1 MKKKKKTALEL
12 LESFEIEVDMLAD
25 TLEVSRQTVR
35 RWFKDH
41 IRKVNN
47 WSLVPADEAL
57 TFLME
62 YLDGKYLI
70 KLCDP
75 YTVEEFKDKDLNSDD
90 LANLI
95 QACLDK
101 LVFACKC
108 FEDDELDDIE
118 KEAAEHIYNINLIMY

>member
-1 MKKKKKTALEL
+1 MKKKKKTAKEL
-12 LESFEIEVDMLAD
+12 LESFEIEVDMLAEV
-25 TLEVSRQTVR
+25 LEVSRQTVR

-47 WSLVPADEAL
+47 WLLVPADEVL

-62 YLDGKYLI
+62 YQNGKYAV

-75 YTVEEFKDKDLNSDD
+75 YTVEEFKDKDLDSDD
-90 LANLI
+90 LANII
-95 QACLDK
+95 QACFDK
-101 LVFACKC
+101 VVFACNC

-118 KEAAEHIYNINLIMY
+118 KGAAGNIYNINLIMY